1 MSWLADATKAAGIPK
16 VSIISMLK
24 KNMAGWDEARP
35 ISVVHASDI
44 TKSTF
49 CPRHWAFLD
58 MTKKTPQGSFIST
71 ALRATFDLGHKT
83 AEVLIEDWAKD
94 FAVGNWKCDTCGKQR
109 TMTVQPPKWC
119 GMAVGIGPDSNLCK
133 WKYQEVTFVSQEYGV
148 SGSID
153 VFFDLGALKLITT
166 ELKTYAADE
175 FDKMV
180 APLPEH
186 RIRTQLYLKLIADS
200 TSVYKDRINLHEAR
214 IFYTSRGFGR
224 KNVEHNEILPF
235 REFTVQRD
243 DEAPD
248 LVKALTRAKQIK
260 IFREEGLMPGAICG
274 SPADKTAKSCTTCA
288 DCFSGKYP
296 SQQLSLAGVG

>member
-1 MSWLADATKAAGIPK
+1 MSWLTDATKAAGVPK
-16 VSIISMLK
+16 TSIIANLK
-24 KNMAGWDEARP
+24 KNMAGWEEARP

-44 TKSTF
+44 TKTTF

-58 MTKKTPQGSFIST
+58 MTKKEPVGSFVST
-71 ALRATFDLGHKT
+71 ALRATYDLGHKT
-83 AEVLIEDWAKD
+83 AEVLIEDWAEG
-94 FAVGNWKCDTCGKQR
+94 FAVGNWKCNTCNAQR
-109 TMTVQPPKWC
+109 TMTVKPPKGC
-119 GMAVGIGPDSNLCK
+119 GLVKGSCD
-133 WKYQEVTFVSQEYGV
+133 WKYQEVSFVSKEYGV

-153 VFFDLGALKLITT
+153 VFFDLGALRLITT

-200 TSVYKDRINLHEAR
+200 NNAFKDRINLHEAR

-235 REFTVQRD
+235 REFTVLRD
-243 DEAPD
+243 DEYPD
-248 LVKALTRAKQIK
+248 LAKALARAKQIK
-260 IFREEGLMPGAICG
+260 VFREEGLMPGGICG
-274 SPADKTAKSCTTCA
+274 SPADKVAKSCSNCQV
-288 DCFSGKYP
+288 CFSGQHP
-296 SQQLSLAGVG
+296 AQQVGSLL